1 MAHGD
6 ELRLASYS
14 TQFNRM
20 QAHHGATAVL
30 ELRSAEPH
38 HGLVRHG
45 VRDAERIPDLA
56 ASLLTGALPAQRTQ
70 ALSVSTSGLAAAKR
84 QQSASGQQAAAHR
97 ESMNAICAAGART
110 AAERPATTAAPLKA
124 GAWKGS
130 RRYIICA
137 AHRGPT
143 GGQAGRS
150 VPDFCRHAS
159 ALRAL
164 SEEGHGHGIP
174 RRCWICG

>member
-1 MAHGD
+1 MR
-6 ELRLASYS
+6 RLAAARSGVVGE
-14 TQFNRM
+14 RRLLLGL
-20 QAHHGATAVL
+20 HLRDPLDEVL
-30 ELRSAEPH
+30 VA
-38 HGLVRHG
+38 
-45 VRDAERIPDLA
+45 DL
-56 ASLLTGALPAQRTQ
+56 GALPAQRTQ

-137 AHRGPT
+137 GHRGPT

-150 VPDFCRHAS
+150 VPDFCLHAS

-164 SEEGHGHGIP
+164 SEEGLGHGIP